1 MLDKKIVSSSLFYT
15 IGKYLILLIGF
26 IRTTFVAII
35 LSKNDMG
42 ELIIIYLIIEYSSY
56 LFTLGLPNSIN
67 LQTSIDKNSYRNLNY
82 DNNII
87 QKYYSIFFF
96 ILLFTCLIFYI
107 SIFISSNFYNDYI
120 KETILNNYN
129 KIFLV
134 ILFYAIKSF
143 CNMHNRLWEKGITL
157 IISDIIFALVYFLG
171 IFFLLENNLDNP
183 INIILQI
190 IIFSQICSIICSN
203 IRLSFSHIITFKKK
217 FLIKLLPLGIL
228 LMLQN
233 MMELYFWGIDRL
245 FISFYLTPEDL
256 ASFHI
261 AHTYGRGLM
270 IFFAAITFLIYPRL
284 LTILSSE
291 KTSNEEIRRIISKAF
306 EISETILITAFS
318 LYIIFVPY
326 LMNYLL
332 KKYDNFFYLFSLIL
346 FGLIIKSLTFF
357 PVTLLISRKKQ
368 KLLILNSFIFLLI
381 LIFLY
386 HLLYN
391 LKIIVQAEEF
401 TSIAIIIFLFF
412 SIFIYSWSMNILKQ
426 KNIYILIFKKFW
438 RITVLFLIFST
449 CFNLDIDQV
458 NTLALLLCSV
468 VFIYWK
474 LFLNNFKIIYLSIL
488 NLFFKKNKNQL

>member
-1 MLDKKIVSSSLFYT
+1 MLDKKIVSSSILFT
-15 IGKYLILLIGF
+15 VGKYLILLIGF
-26 IRTTFVAII
+26 IRTTFVAIT

-56 LFTLGLPNSIN
+56 LFNLGIPNSIN
-67 LQTSIDKNSYRNLNY
+67 LQTSIDKNSFKNLDWKNKV
-82 DNNII
+82 I

-96 ILLFTCLIFYI
+96 TLFMTSLVFYI
-107 SIFISSNFYNDYI
+107 SFFLSSNFYNDYI
-120 KETILNNYN
+120 KEIISNNYN
-129 KIFLV
+129 KIFIV
-134 ILFYAIKSF
+134 IFLFAIKSF

-157 IISDIIFALVYFLG
+157 IISDIIFALLYFFG
-171 IFFLLENNLDNP
+171 IYFLLENNLDNP
-183 INIILQI
+183 INKILQI
-190 IIFSQICSIICSN
+190 VIFSQVCSIIFSN
-203 IRLSFSHIITFKKK
+203 IRLSLSHITTFKKK

-245 FISFYLTPEDL
+245 FISFYLSPEDL

-261 AHTYGRGLM
+261 SHTYGRGLM

-291 KTSNEEIRRIISKAF
+291 KTSNENIREIISKAF
-306 EISETILITAFS
+306 EISETILVTAFS
-318 LYIIFVPY
+318 FYIIFVPY

-381 LIFLY
+381 LVFLY
-386 HLLYN
+386 HFLYN
-391 LKIIVQAEEF
+391 LNIIVKAEEF

-426 KNIYILIFKKFW
+426 KNIYMLILKKFW
-438 RITVLFLIFST
+438 RITLLFLIFFT
-449 CFNLDIDQV
+449 CFNLEIDQV
-458 NTLALLLCSV
+458 NTLALMICSI

-474 LFLNNFKIIYLSIL
+474 LFLNNFKIIYLSIF
-488 NLFFKKNKNQL
+488 NLLIKKKNN